1 LVPESEWL
9 LVVLDRVAGAKIAE
23 RWRLFG
29 PECDERRR
37 RLWAASE
44 AGTHGLGGV
53 ALLAR
58 VTGLAGETIRRGL
71 GELEGGERLGRGRVR
86 RSGGGRRPVV
96 EMDLSVVKDL
106 DRVIDPATRGDPE
119 SPLRWTSK
127 SLAKLRDALVEMGRE
142 ISERTLGKLLK
153 AQGFRLQ
160 ANQKT
165 REGSQHPDRDR
176 QFERINETVKAA
188 LAQGQPVIG
197 IDSKKKE
204 LVGDYKAVGR
214 EWEPGGEPVQ
224 VQGHDFPG
232 PEVPKAVPYGVY
244 DIANNEG
251 YVSVGL
257 SAETAQFSVASI
269 QAWWQQLG
277 RERFPNAKTLTI
289 TADCGGGNSPR
300 VHLWKVEL
308 QRLADETGLE
318 LELCH
323 FPPGTSKWNKIEHR
337 LFSFISPQLA
347 RPAADQLPGDPRPD
361 RLDDHQHRTEGLCP
375 PGPDR
380 LHQGQ
385 GHQRPDRRRQHHR
398 PRLAPRVELP
408 HHSCQPLAVT
418 GSTVIDPRA
427 LSAPI
432 SRY

>member
-1 LVPESEWL
+1 MPESERL
-9 LVVLDRVAGAKIAE
+9 SAALDRVAESKIAE

-44 AGTHGLGGV
+44 ARTHGPGGV

-58 VTGLAGETIRRGL
+58 VTGLAEETVRRGL
-71 GELEGGERLGRGRVR
+71 VELESGERLQRGQVR
-86 RSGGGRRPVV
+86 RAGGGRQPVV
-96 EMDLSVVKDL
+96 EADPAVAKDL
-106 DRVIDPATRGDPE
+106 DRLIDPATRGDPE

-127 SLAKLRDALVEMGRE
+127 SLGKLRDALVEMGHE

-153 AQGFRLQ
+153 SQGFRLQ

-176 QFERINETVKAA
+176 QFEHINETVKAA
-188 LAQGQPVIG
+188 LAQGQPAIS
-197 IDSKKKE
+197 IDCKKKE
-204 LVGDYKAVGR
+204 LVGDYKNGGR
-214 EWEPGGEPVQ
+214 EWQPTGEPVE
-224 VQGHDFPG
+224 VQGHDFPTG
-232 PEVPKAVPYGVY
+232 VPKAVPYGVY
-244 DIANNEG
+244 DIAHNEG

-269 QAWWQQLG
+269 QAWWEHLG
-277 RERFPNAKTLTI
+277 RERFPKARRLTI

-323 FPPGTSKWNKIEHR
+323 LPPGTSKWNKVEHR
-337 LFSFISPQLA
+337 LFSFISLNWRGRPLTSYQLILDLINSTTTSTGLKVFA
-347 RPAADQLPGDPRPD
+347 
-361 RLDDHQHRTEGLCP
+361 RLDPTIYTKVKVTKDQI
-375 PGPDR
+375 
-380 LHQGQ
+380 
-385 GHQRPDRRRQHHR
+385 
-398 PRLAPRVELP
+398 A
-408 HHSCQPLAVT
+408 AVNIT
-418 GSTVIDPRA
+418 GRDWHPEWNYCITPTPSSP
-427 LSAPI
+427 
-432 SRY
+432 

>member
-1 LVPESEWL
+1 MSE
-9 LVVLDRVAGAKIAE
+9 VLDRVAEAKVAE

-44 AGTHGLGGV
+44 AKTHGTGGV

-58 VTGLAGETIRRGL
+58 VTGLAEETIRRGL
-71 GELEGGERLGRGRVR
+71 GELEGGERLERGQVR
-86 RSGGGRRPVV
+86 RAGGGRRPVV
-96 EMDLSVVKDL
+96 EVDPSVVKDL
-106 DRVIDPATRGDPE
+106 DRLVDPATRGDPE

-127 SLAKLRDALVEMGRE
+127 SLAKLREALVGMGHE

-165 REGSQHPDRDR
+165 REGSQHLDRDQ
-176 QFERINETVKAA
+176 QFEHINQTVKTA
-188 LAQGQPVIG
+188 LAADQPVIS

-214 EWEPGGEPVQ
+214 EWEPSGEPVQ
-224 VQGHDFPG
+224 VQGHDFPD
-232 PEVPKAVPYGVY
+232 PDVPKAVPYGVY
-244 DIANNEG
+244 DITNNEG

-257 SAETAQFSVASI
+257 SAETAQFAVASI
-269 QAWWQQLG
+269 RAWWEHLG
-277 RERFPNAKTLTI
+277 KQRFPDAKTLTI

-308 QRLADETGLE
+308 QQLADETGLQ

-337 LFSFISPQLA
+337 LFSFISLNWRGRPLTSYQVIIDLISSTTTSTGLKVYA
-347 RPAADQLPGDPRPD
+347 RLDPTVYTKVKVTKDQIAAVNITGNDWHPEWNYRITPAA
-361 RLDDHQHRTEGLCP
+361 
-375 PGPDR
+375 
-380 LHQGQ
+380 
-385 GHQRPDRRRQHHR
+385 
-398 PRLAPRVELP
+398 
-408 HHSCQPLAVT
+408 HSP
-418 GSTVIDPRA
+418 
-427 LSAPI
+427 
-432 SRY
+432 